1 MKKLLIAM
9 AVVAMLLPVAAQA
22 QDACSKEGFEGW
34 YDWFSDYYDD
44 VVYVIKGEVWC
55 TEDISVVNY
64 DWGYGPSCQNP
75 DTVCVHFTSWAGW
88 DITSD
93 PEDGVCWIGDYGF
106 SFGIQ
111 VCLEV
116 PCDAEVGDVDTLTA
130 FLAYCDEGVCDS
142 TCNTPCIDLGLPMSM
157 SQAFEIV
164 VSPPALY
171 VLQDSLYL
179 VEQGAVTAYI
189 PFSVC
194 NGDPCADPTTYG
206 YEITKTGTVGGGFPQ
221 GGTADNVPGGEC
233 LNVYGIIDASEADVC
248 DYDELTIIVWSVDT
262 PVVYDTC
269 VQLVHV
275 VEPVPVPLFTTPVVT
290 ILVLS
295 MILAAAVLMK
305 KRAASRA

>member
-1 MKKLLIAM
+1 MKKLLIAV
-9 AVVAMLLPVAAQA
+9 AVVAMLLPAVAQA
-22 QDACSKEGFEGW
+22 QNLCSKEGNIGW
-34 YDWFSDYYDD
+34 YDWFEDALDT
-44 VVYVIKGEVWC
+44 VVYVIAGENWC
-55 TEDISVVNY
+55 YDGISVLNY
-64 DWGYGPSCQNP
+64 DWGETPCQAA
-75 DTVCVHFTSWAGW
+75 DTVCVHYTSWAGW
-88 DITSD
+88 DITSTPD
-93 PEDGVCWIGDYGF
+93 DGACWIADYGF
-106 SFGIQ
+106 SYGVE

-116 PCDAEVGDVDTLTA
+116 PCDAIIGDVDTLTA

-142 TCNTPCIDLGLPMSM
+142 TCNTPCVYQGFPFVMA
-157 SQAFEIV
+157 QAFEVI

-206 YEITKTGTVGGGFPQ
+206 YEITKYGTVGGGFPQ

-233 LNVYGIIDASEADVC
+233 LNVYGILDASGAEVC
-248 DYDELTIIVWSVDT
+248 DYDSLVIMAWSVDT
-262 PVVYDTC
+262 PIVYDTC